1 MSIGDMTNNPYYAN
15 NAYTHNTD
23 TRQQMN
29 RRNSFFSGNG
39 ALYDPY
45 NGTRP
50 AFNDI
55 NASRKYGRGN
65 YADQFGRPRKFSSQ
79 DSRPRTGSYEVDRSD
94 VHTGNGKKHSEFR
107 SGKAHMVDILSIV
120 NNYQTGCH
128 QNWIGP
134 ENHDVNELFVSDLP
148 VDIRPD
154 EIKAMFLQEICIEP
168 CNVTVK
174 YNTSNGRPHAFAL

>member
-15 NAYTHNTD
+15 NAYTHSTD

-79 DSRPRTGSYEVDRSD
+79 DSRPRTSSYEVDRSD

-148 VDIRPD
+148 VDIRSD